1 MKDINTAIKETN
13 IFITKSKIIITTAW
27 NKEDI
32 EFLKTLKH
40 HSYDAK
46 ENRWLIS
53 NINDN
58 IKLIKSNFRGRFQI
72 VENENEIPS
81 RTAAQRLYKNELHIV
96 EHVKGRIKIIARYRK
111 DLTNLI
117 KTFPYRTWDNENK
130 WWTTVNSEQVI
141 RQLEEFCRINN
152 IKLSYFD
159 TKVLKVTPRRHK
171 DSIPNYRKCP
181 AEYIDKLT
189 IMRYSK
195 STINSYSSSFEE
207 FINYYH
213 QKLIKEITEPEILE
227 FLRYLVVERNVSQ
240 SYQNISINA
249 IKFYYEKVL
258 GESRKFYY
266 VERPLK
272 EKTLPIV
279 LNKDE
284 ISKMIKV
291 TDNVKHKAI
300 LMLIYSAGLRVSE
313 AINLK
318 IEDIDSKRMLIH
330 IKSAKGKK
338 DRTSLLS
345 EKTLVFLRE
354 YYKLYSPNNYLFT
367 GQYGGKYA
375 ASSIQKMVK
384 AAAKKAGIKK
394 NVSTHTLRH
403 SFATHLLE
411 QGVNLR
417 YIQSLLG
424 HESSKTTEI
433 YTHISSR
440 SYDGIINPID
450 ELDI

>member
-1 MKDINTAIKETN
+1 MENTDTN
-13 IFITKSKIIITTAW
+13 SKVTYIFIYKSKIILTTAW

-32 EFLKTLKH
+32 EFLKSLKY

-46 ENRWLIS
+46 GNRWLIS
-53 NINDN
+53 HTNENLA
-58 IKLIKSNFRGRFQI
+58 LIKNHFNNRFQI
-72 VENENEIPS
+72 VENESEIPS

-111 DLTNLI
+111 DLTQLI
-117 KTFPYRTWDNENK
+117 KTFPYRTWDSDNK

-141 RQLEEFCRINN
+141 QQLEDFCRNHDMKI
-152 IKLSYFD
+152 SYFD
-159 TKVLKVTPRRHK
+159 TKVLKVTPRKHK

-189 IMRYSK
+189 IMRYSE
-195 STINSYSSSFEE
+195 STISSYSSNFEE
-207 FINYYH
+207 FINYFH
-213 QKLIKEITEPEILE
+213 HKAIKEITEPEILE

-272 EKTLPIV
+272 EKTLPVV

-313 AINLK
+313 AINLR

-330 IKSAKGKK
+330 IKGAKGKK

-354 YYKLYSPNNYLFT
+354 YYKLYSPDEYLFT

-375 ASSIQKMVK
+375 ASSIQKIVK

-440 SYDGIINPID
+440 SYDGIISPID

>member
-1 MKDINTAIKETN
+1 MENSDTN
-13 IFITKSKIIITTAW
+13 SKTTYIFIYKSKIILTTAW

-32 EFLKTLKH
+32 AFLKTLKH

-53 NINDN
+53 NTIENLE
-58 IKLIKSNFRGRFQI
+58 LIKDNFKNRFQI
-72 VENENEIPS
+72 VENESEIPS

-96 EHVKGRIKIIARYRK
+96 EHKKGRIKIIARYRK
-111 DLTNLI
+111 DLTKLI
-117 KTFPYRTWDNENK
+117 KTFPFRTWDSDNK

-141 RQLEEFCRINN
+141 QQLEDFCSLNN
-152 IKLSYFD
+152 MKISYFD
-159 TKVLKVTPRRHK
+159 TKVLNVTPRKHK

-181 AEYIDKLT
+181 TEYIDKLT

-195 STINSYSSSFEE
+195 STISSYSSNFEE
-207 FINYYH
+207 FINYFH
-213 QKLIKEITEPEILE
+213 HKAIKEITEPEILE

-272 EKTLPIV
+272 EKTLPVV
-279 LNKDE
+279 LNKE
-284 ISKMIKV
+284 EVSKMIKL

-313 AINLK
+313 AIELK

-330 IKSAKGKK
+330 IKGAKGKK

-354 YYKLYSPNNYLFT
+354 YYKLYSPKEYLFT

-384 AAAKKAGIKK
+384 AAAKRAGIKK

-433 YTHISSR
+433 YTHISIR
-440 SYDGIINPID
+440 SFDGINSPID
-450 ELDI
+450 DLDI